1 MTAALT
7 IDDFKLRRAVCEV
20 RYKSAYLIY
29 DRTGQIVHSLQESF
43 TNLSVLNA
51 EPNQSSYTSEEG
63 TLALE
68 IGQSRFSA
76 TKLDSTLGTFSKHCK
91 TYFDTVADALDIR
104 VYTRVGFRI
113 IFRREFADLNEA
125 KAALNAAN

>member
-1 MTAALT
+1 MPSPLI

-29 DRTGQIVHSLQESF
+29 DHTGQIVHSLQESF
-43 TNLSVLNA
+43 TNLDVVNA
-51 EPNQSSYTSEEG
+51 MPNQSSYTSDEG

-76 TKLDSTLGTFSKHCK
+76 TKLDSTLGAFSKHCK
-91 TYFDTVADALDIR
+91 TYFDTVADTL
-104 VYTRVGFRI
+104 
-113 IFRREFADLNEA
+113 E
-125 KAALNAAN
+125 